1 MQKTLSEL
9 QKLPRRDFLGIW
21 EYVADSCGMN
31 STDIWAK
38 QSVTALLRKL
48 YRLIGLGVKL

>member
-9 QKLPRRDFLGIW
+9 QKLPGRDFLGIW
-21 EYVADSCGMN
+21 EYVADSSGMN